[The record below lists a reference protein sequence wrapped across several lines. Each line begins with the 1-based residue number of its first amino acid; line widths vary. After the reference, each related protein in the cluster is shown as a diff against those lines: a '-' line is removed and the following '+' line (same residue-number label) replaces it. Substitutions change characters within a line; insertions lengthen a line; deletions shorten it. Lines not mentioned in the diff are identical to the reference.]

1 MKTNK
6 IVKMAMLC
14 ALSIIFMLLIRFP
27 LIPSAPF
34 LEYEPADVPI
44 LIGTFLYG
52 PISGLVITVIVSIIQ
67 SITVSAA
74 SGWIG
79 LIMHIISTGAF
90 VAVAGLIYKKFHTFL
105 GAIIAAVCGC
115 LCRTLIAIPLNLIFT
130 VKFLGVPYDVVKGM
144 IPTAIIPFN
153 IVKSGINSIIGLIVY
168 KTIIH
173 ISPINRPSKEI

>member
-34 LEYEPADVPI
+34 LEYEPADMPI
-44 LIGTFLYG
+44 LIGAFLYG
-52 PISGLVITVIVSIIQ
+52 PLSGLVITVVVSIIQ
-67 SITVSAA
+67 AITVSAA

-79 LIMHIISTGAF
+79 LVMHIISTGTF
-90 VAVAGLIYKKFHTFL
+90 VVIAGLIYKKFHTFL

-115 LCRTLIAIPLNLIFT
+115 LCMTLIAIPLNLIFT

-153 IVKSGINSIIGLIVY
+153 IIKSGINSIIGLIVY
-168 KTIIH
+168 KTITH
-173 ISPINRPSKEI
+173 ISPINRPFKEI